1 MVANMQK
8 LLLRAFNAE
17 CDDIVEHVKFSNLE
31 SSVKRIGA
39 SREAISKLGAMMG
52 ITVTEGFYQLKIEEL
67 YLAHEYQVKKQ
78 EEKEALK
85 EARARMRGGGQ
96 TSKRAGGGPEEYRK
110 GAKAL
115 FKRPEKKLKAQIQSA
130 GESNEELL
138 EKKGRNCC
146 PA

>member
-1 MVANMQK
+1 MNGSAAQGRKMVANMQK

-67 YLAHEYQVKKQ
+67 YLAHEYQVKSRK
-78 EEKEALK
+78 KK
-85 EARARMRGGGQ
+85 
-96 TSKRAGGGPEEYRK
+96 KR
-110 GAKAL
+110 
-115 FKRPEKKLKAQIQSA
+115 
-130 GESNEELL
+130 
-138 EKKGRNCC
+138 
-146 PA
+146 